1 VTWRDGV
8 HLAGTPIWCD
18 ARRRRDVCF
27 LSSADRVGR
36 TGHGQLIGTA
46 ITLALVDA
54 SGPGGHLAVPL
65 RQRFTLGTVRLEL
78 IPSGRGFGAA
88 ALHAD
93 VAGKT
98 VLYAGAVRTSAGG
111 VGDAAELR
119 TCDAVVVAAPYGE
132 PRHQFP
138 PLAAAI
144 AAAIDWTRAQLA
156 AGRRP
161 VLVVD
166 SVLDGLEVASRLAA
180 EAIPTAGGR
189 ALREAAHRIA
199 ELVPP
204 PQIIDG
210 DVAIGRSIPR
220 GALPHAPPARPSPP
234 PTSLRSIPGAAP
246 PGSLRSNPRGALA
259 PAPPEPAAGA
269 DLLAPSHLAVGSQTF
284 PRLALDATSG
294 VPSIVP
300 PGRDLRAIIWL
311 AADRAQLART
321 LGDRPAATALVSARA
336 IEGSA
341 GCDAAFAWASAAD
354 RAQLLTWIE
363 ATGARDVF
371 VTGACAEAIVAA
383 LGARARVIGPPH
395 QMPLFPR
402 EATS

>member
-1 VTWRDGV
+1 V
-8 HLAGTPIWCD
+8 WCD

-54 SGPGGHLAVPL
+54 TGPGHLAVPL

-98 VLYAGAVRTSAGG
+98 VLYAGAVRTSTGG

-119 TCDAVVVAAPYGE
+119 ACDAVVVAAPYGD

-138 PLAAAI
+138 PLPGAI

-156 AGRRP
+156 TGRRP
-161 VLVVD
+161 VLLVD

-180 EAIPTAGGR
+180 EAIPIAGAR
-189 ALREAAHRIA
+189 ALRDAAHRIA

-204 PQIIDG
+204 AQRIDG
-210 DVAIGRSIPR
+210 EIVIGRRTLVPR
-220 GALPHAPPARPSPP
+220 PRESVPRAR
-234 PTSLRSIPGAAP
+234 
-246 PGSLRSNPRGALA
+246 
-259 PAPPEPAAGA
+259 PEPAAAELVTPA
-269 DLLAPSHLAVGSQTF
+269 DLAVGSQTF
-284 PRLALDATSG
+284 PRLAIDAASG
-294 VPSIVP
+294 VPAIAP
-300 PGRDLRAIIWL
+300 PGREPRAIVWL
-311 AADRAQLART
+311 DADRPQLAKA
-321 LGDRPAATALVSARA
+321 LGDRPAATALISARA
-336 IEGSA
+336 LDGTA
-341 GCDAAFAWASAAD
+341 GYDTGFAWASAAD
-354 RAQLLTWIE
+354 RAQLLAWIE

-371 VTGACAEAIVAA
+371 VTGPCAEAIVAA

>member
-8 HLAGTPIWCD
+8 HLTGTPIWCD

-46 ITLALVDA
+46 ITLALADA
-54 SGPGGHLAVPL
+54 SGPGHLAVPL

-78 IPSGRGFGAA
+78 IPSGHGFGSA

-98 VLYAGAVRTSAGG
+98 VLYAGAVRTSTGG

-119 TCDAVVVAAPYGE
+119 ACDAVVVAAPYGE
-132 PRHQFP
+132 PQHQFP

-144 AAAIDWTRAQLA
+144 AAAVDWTLAQLA

-180 EAIPTAGGR
+180 EAIPIAGGR

-204 PQIIDG
+204 PQLVDG
-210 DVAIGRSIPR
+210 EVAIGRTTPR
-220 GALPHAPPARPSPP
+220 GALSPVP
-234 PTSLRSIPGAAP
+234 LRSP
-246 PGSLRSNPRGALA
+246 PRGAPP
-259 PAPPEPAAGA
+259 PAPSADPAAGA
-269 DLLAPSHLAVGSQTF
+269 ELVAPSHLAVGSQTF
-284 PRLALDATSG
+284 PRLAVDATSG
-294 VPSIVP
+294 VPPIAP
-300 PGRDLRAIIWL
+300 PGRDLRAIVWL
-311 AADRAQLART
+311 DAYRAQLARA

-336 IEGSA
+336 IEGTA
-341 GCDAAFAWASAAD
+341 GCDAGFAWASAAD
-354 RAQLLTWIE
+354 RAQLLAWIE

-371 VTGACAEAIVAA
+371 VTGACADAIVGA